1 MHAVKREKLET
12 QVHSSHDTRGLNTS
26 DESTMNT
33 RDSIFKAVQ
42 HGSPEYTETVALR
55 DEVLRRPLGLEF
67 SPELLGAE
75 ATDFH
80 LAGYS
85 QDGDL
90 LGCLILTPVDSSTIQ
105 MRQVA
110 VNPSL
115 QRSGIGTA
123 LVDYSESFARQ
134 HGYSLMIMHAR
145 EQAVPFY
152 ERLGYH
158 TYGDRFEEV
167 TIPHWN
173 MKKHLGQ

>member
-1 MHAVKREKLET
+1 MNSRDIIFRAVP
-12 QVHSSHDTRGLNTS
+12 
-26 DESTMNT
+26 
-33 RDSIFKAVQ
+33 
-42 HGSPEYTETVALR
+42 HGSPEYTETIALR

-75 ATDFH
+75 AADFH
-80 LAGYS
+80 LACYS

-90 LGCLILTPVDSSTIQ
+90 LGCLILTPEDNATVR

-110 VNPSL
+110 INPAL

-123 LVDYSESFARQ
+123 LVHYSETFALQ
-134 HGYSLMIMHAR
+134 HGYTLMTMHAR

-152 ERLGYH
+152 ERLGYVV
-158 TYGDRFEEV
+158 YGDRFEEV
-167 TIPHWN
+167 TIPHWK